1 MSKLN
6 VDNIEN
12 RLGTG
17 GPQLPGATF
26 TDNIVGTAA
35 SFTGIVTATSLSVTD
50 ITATGNVSIAG
61 TLTYEDVT
69 NVDSVGIITARSD
82 IIVGGGLTVTGISTF
97 NDTVEVPSDS
107 KKILLGAEKEMQ
119 VFHDGTDSL
128 IKDTRNSGS
137 VKIQADSFSVIDKD
151 ASETMLSATADGNVE
166 LKYDGSTKIQTTNTG
181 AVVTGILTAT
191 SFSGDGSNVT
201 NVNATTLDTIDSTQ
215 FLRSDAADTKTSGDL
230 NFDDNIKANFGTGS
244 DLEIYHDGS
253 NSYIVDSGTGNL
265 IMKSAGSFL
274 LQGADNNENIIV
286 GNQDGSV
293 ELWYDNS
300 KKIET
305 TTSGVTVTGTVSDS
319 IGPLRRLGIN
329 SQSGAYTL
337 VAGDAGKAVTQ
348 STNSA
353 GVTVPN
359 SVFSAGDMVTIINN
373 TGTNI
378 NIIQGSGLTMYNT
391 ADAATGTRTL
401 AQRGAATLLFTSA
414 SVAYISGSDLS

>member
-230 NFDDNIKANFGTGS
+230 NFDDNIKVNFGTGS

-414 SVAYISGSDLS
+414 SVAYISGSELS